1 MVERTDTNDPS
12 APPLGQAAA
21 DNAAGAIRPEDV
33 KVWEDEFRQL
43 HLKVR
48 HSGQA
53 GGQVGDREFVDLRV
67 VRVFPI
73 SSMAE
78 HVSFLDSIG
87 KEVALLAHPRG
98 LDKASRHALEK
109 AFDRMYYVPK
119 IVRVLSVTET
129 FGLSRWEVMTDRGYA
144 AFEITDREGIRKL
157 PGGRYLIH
165 DPDGNRYEIEDL
177 AKLDAQSQGM
187 LQSEL

>member
-1 MVERTDTNDPS
+1 MVERTDTSDPS
-12 APPLGQAAA
+12 APPLGQATA

-33 KVWEDEFRQL
+33 KVWEDEFRRL
-43 HLKVR
+43 HLK
-48 HSGQA
+48 
-53 GGQVGDREFVDLRV
+53 VGDREFVDLRV

-73 SSMAE
+73 SSMAD

-87 KEVALLAHPRG
+87 KEVALLAHPHG

-119 IVRVLSVTET
+119 IVRVLSVAET

-157 PGGRYLIH
+157 PDGRYLIH
-165 DPDGNRYEIEDL
+165 DADGNRYEIEDL